1 MAPYLDEDMLAN
13 LVNLSGQPTPSDP
26 YPRNIGNFFTPSA
39 SQPTFANIN
48 TGLENSVEMDSGV
61 R

>member
-48 TGLENSVEMDSGV
+48 KGLENSVEMDSGV